1 LLAKYGVQFNKEL
14 LLRLMRR
21 YKFRDMDFP
30 YDKNLNM
37 LTKTLNGS
45 IIPVKIKS
53 FRLRAKIKEV

>member
-1 LLAKYGVQFNKEL
+1 MERRKEL
-14 LLRLMRR
+14 LLRLIRR